1 MKNTHSI
8 FSLSSH
14 LLRNKLIQGTL
25 ILTIAGFLT
34 RFMGFF
40 YRIFLSNT
48 IGAKNL
54 GIYQLIFPVYSICF
68 TIYAGGLQTA
78 ISKMVAEK
86 KQGDNLGILKSGCS
100 LSLFFSC
107 ILSFL
112 VYRYHD
118 FIATRF
124 LQTPECGS
132 LLCILS
138 LIFPF
143 CGIAACINGFY
154 YGLKTPSV
162 PAISQ
167 LLEQTVRITAVFLI
181 AFLYTAI
188 KKAPG
193 LSAPVTCETAV
204 IGICAGEI
212 AGCLFNMCNLSRS
225 KKDPYTKKRQYKKE
239 LLTFSIPLTA
249 NHLILNLLHSFES
262 ILIPVMLQKSGLSKH
277 NALSIFGILTGMAMP
292 FIQFPSAVT
301 NAMAVLLLPAVSEAN
316 AGKDR
321 AYLSKTISTTTM
333 FTLFLGISFS
343 IFFLLC
349 GPMLGSVVFH
359 SERAGLFL
367 KQLAWLCPMI
377 YLSTTLSSIL
387 NGLGKTHLTLMNTI
401 CGLLIQLA
409 FIILLIPRKGVY
421 GYLSGL
427 LLSQLTTFLLH
438 ILSLFFTFRRL
449 CARHG

>member
-1 MKNTHSI
+1 MKKRSSNHP
-8 FSLSSH
+8 LSTY
-14 LLRNKLIQGTL
+14 LLQNKLIQGTL

-86 KQGDNLGILKSGCS
+86 KQADNLGILKSGCG
-100 LSLFFSC
+100 LSLLFSC
-107 ILSFL
+107 FLSFT

-118 FIATRF
+118 FIATKF
-124 LQTPECGS
+124 LQTPECGR
-132 LLCILS
+132 LLCLLS

-143 CGIAACINGFY
+143 CGIAACINGYY
-154 YGLKTPSV
+154 YGLKSPIV

-167 LLEQTVRITAVFLI
+167 LLEQSVRIGTVALI
-181 AFLYTAI
+181 AYLYTT
-188 KKAPG
+188 KSPLPV

-212 AGCLFNMCNLSRS
+212 ATCLFNVRNLFHVKTNTCS
-225 KKDPYTKKRQYKKE
+225 KSGHYKKE
-239 LLTFSIPLTA
+239 LLSFSIPLTT

-262 ILIPVMLQKSGLSKH
+262 ILIPVMLQRSGLSKH
-277 NALSIFGILTGMAMP
+277 DALSIFGILTGMAMP
-292 FIQFPSAVT
+292 FIQFPAAIT
-301 NAMAVLLLPAVSEAN
+301 NSMAVLLLPTVSEAN
-316 AGKDR
+316 AEKKR

-333 FTLFLGISFS
+333 FTLFLGISFAL
-343 IFFLLC
+343 FFLLC
-349 GPMLGSVVFH
+349 GPVLGMVVFH
-359 SERAGLFL
+359 SKSAGLFL
-367 KQLAWLCPMI
+367 RQLAWLCPMI

-387 NGLGKTHLTLMNTI
+387 NGLGKTHLTLINTI

-409 FIILLIPRKGVY
+409 FIIFLIPQKGVY

-427 LLSQLTTFLLH
+427 LLSQLATFLLH
-438 ILSLFFTFRRL
+438 IISLYFTFRRL
-449 CARHG
+449 PAPH